1 MPWPLISRLRPVKK
15 ISEERTLIKKKS
27 ATLLSTVLL
36 LSLLAGCS
44 KSDQKAGQPA
54 EKKDGTQTVASADAG
69 KTADSQPAAPAASAD
84 AGKTTTDAA
93 APTTADTAKTD
104 AAKTDAAKPDATADS
119 GNQLPGQ
126 IHISLNDLPDDLVIC
141 TVAGSPIKVADYR
154 RMMKIQQVQLQQT
167 IASDP
172 AVAQSLLATAKQS
185 NITLTQDERTK
196 LIATAKAGHG
206 ANFQNFLKEKNLT
219 EASFDKQVENLGL
232 QFKVA
237 NANLEQT
244 LLLQLVQR
252 EIMAQAAQG
261 QRKQAETSFA
271 HLEKTPQFTAL
282 KSSTGLDTSALKD
295 ELVKGE
301 LAKMQIEKI
310 ARGIKVS
317 DAEVRSAYNAN
328 KSKLQHGERVRLSSI
343 LLVAPPE
350 DVGQIK
356 SVRTQLKAAN
366 PKWTDKQLDTATTNF
381 MSQQQNK
388 ALIIMGL
395 AQAQGSDFARLA
407 NEKSEDPTVKA
418 RKNGGDMGWQEKG
431 QLVPVFA
438 NAVWGLKP
446 NTVLAQLVKT
456 SEGFR
461 IIKVTGHEAKGA
473 YSVNDVRDVLVAKIK
488 QEKLNRAVQQ
498 WVAQQQTH
506 TRVEFSKKFLAIAN
520 DKNKTH

>member
-1 MPWPLISRLRPVKK
+1 
-15 ISEERTLIKKKS
+15 LIKKKS

-44 KSDQKAGQPA
+44 KSDQKAAQT
-54 EKKDGTQTVASADAG
+54 EKKDGAQTVATADAG
-69 KTADSQPAAPAASAD
+69 KTADSQSATPAAAAD
-84 AGKTTTDAA
+84 AAKTGDAA
-93 APTTADTAKTD
+93 APAN
-104 AAKTDAAKPDATADS
+104 AAKTDADATA
-119 GNQLPGQ
+119 GGANQLPGQ
-126 IHISLNDLPDDLVIC
+126 IHISLNELPDDLVIC

-172 AVAQSLLATAKQS
+172 AVAQSLLSTAKQN
-185 NITLTQDERTK
+185 NITLSQDERTK

-206 ANFQNFLKEKNLT
+206 GNFQQFLKEKNLT
-219 EASFDKQVENLGL
+219 EASFDKQVEDLGL

-252 EIMAQAAQG
+252 EIMAQASQAQR
-261 QRKQAETSFA
+261 QQAETSFQK
-271 HLEKTPQFTAL
+271 LEKSPQFTVL
-282 KSSTGLDTSALKD
+282 KTSTGLDTPALKD

-301 LAKMQIEKI
+301 LAKIQIEKI
-310 ARGIKVS
+310 AKSIKVS
-317 DAEVRSAYNAN
+317 DSEIRSAYNAN
-328 KSKLQHGERVRLSSI
+328 KSKLQHGERIRLSSI
-343 LLVAPPE
+343 LFVAPPE
-350 DVGQIK
+350 DVGQIQ

-381 MSQQQNK
+381 INQQQNK
-388 ALIIMGL
+388 ALIAMGL
-395 AQAQGSDFARLA
+395 AQAPGSDFGKLA
-407 NEKSEDPTVKA
+407 NDKSEDPNVKKL
-418 RKNGGDMGWQEKG
+418 KNGGDMGWQEKT

-446 NTVLAQLVKT
+446 NTVLSQLVKT

-461 IIKVTGHEAKGA
+461 IMKVTGHEGKGA
-473 YSVNDVRDVLVAKIK
+473 YSINDVRPLLVAKIK
-488 QEKLNRAVQQ
+488 QDKLNRAVQQ
-498 WVAQQQTH
+498 WVAQQETH
-506 TRVEFSKKFLAIAN
+506 TKVEFSKKFLAIAN